1 MNRIFRIL
9 WSQALNAWVVV
20 SELATSRGKSGGG
33 LDKRGRAQVLMLDRD
48 QVGGSPPVRS
58 WPLQLAVFAA
68 LLSLYAPAQAA
79 NRFWDVNGT
88 AVGRGGTGIW
98 NTTSP
103 FWSPNGD
110 GVSGPYS
117 AWNNAALDDAFFGG
131 TAGAVTLGV
140 PISVHNLTFETDGYT
155 ITGNTL
161 TLGGVTPTITTNA
174 GVNASISSVVAGS
187 AGLTKAGTGGLSLT
201 GVNTFSGTINVNA
214 GTLTVNG
221 DASLG
226 NAGNGIVMANG
237 SALSSVAA
245 LSASRVVTLT
255 SGSIAIRNAG
265 VGAVRYTG
273 AGGLNVGNGIALTNN
288 ANDYTG
294 QTVVGVNA
302 TFSFSSIANVGG
314 GASALGAPTT
324 MANGTIVLNPSD
336 SGINAVYTGSGS
348 SSDRNWQVFS
358 RFFGSSGITNSGTGT
373 LTLTG
378 NIFGQYQNGTFS
390 ARGTFFS
397 AQSADL
403 VLSGVI
409 SGGQPVFTLNGGG
422 TNRTITLGGANTY
435 TATTTNISNVTVS
448 ASTLANTGVASSLG
462 TSGAVGITNGVL
474 SYTGAGA
481 SSNRAWGLNNGTI
494 NSDGTGALSLSG
506 TLGLTNTGT
515 LGGSFV
521 GADNLFSGVIS
532 GAGGLAKSGA
542 STWVVNG
549 INTYTGNTT
558 VNGGILRAGST
569 TAFGATNGAVVN
581 GGTLDLNDLNF
592 TLPSLA
598 GTGGIV
604 DLGSGTLIL
613 NALAATNTSYAGN
626 ITGSGGLT
634 KEGASTQ
641 TLTGTNTYTGT
652 TTVNGGTLRLDFAG
666 AGGPASNIIS
676 SASTLTMGGGTLNA
690 VGAAGEANTQ
700 TFNGL
705 NVVAGNNTIGATSGA
720 GGSMTVNL
728 GAITRTGGLI
738 NFNLPGSGN
747 ITTTNTLLGG
757 WATVN
762 GTDYAKVVGGNILA
776 FTDADYT
783 DKDDA
788 STWLTGEFISDSDAD
803 ADSFF
808 GTVGSNTQL
817 GGLQFTTP
825 DATTT
830 VTVAAGQTLGIDG
843 TIIVAPSV
851 GANNQTITGG
861 SLTGMAGGGTLGIQQ
876 NGTGNFTIASQ
887 IVDNGGSIGF
897 TKAGT
902 GLVTL
907 SNASNNYTGGTSV
920 SQGILSVNS
929 IANGGA
935 ASSIGASSAASSNL
949 VLEGSTLRY
958 TGGTT
963 SSDRGFTLAK
973 SGAILGGGIEVTNAA
988 ANLSFSGQVTSADG
1002 ANFTKTGPG
1011 TLTLSNA
1018 GNDYTGITRV
1028 DGGTL
1033 SVTTLAN
1040 GGLVSSIGASS
1051 NASGNL
1057 VLNSGTL
1064 QYTGGTTST
1073 DRGFTVG
1080 NLAAGGG
1087 SGGINVSNAATTL
1100 TVSGT
1105 AVGDDGLRKEGPG
1118 SLVLSGTNTYTGGTA
1133 VNAGTLRAGS
1143 TQAFGHINNNLSVA
1157 SGATA
1162 DLNGFNT
1169 SIGALLGSG
1178 NVTLGSATLTSTT
1191 ANGTFSGVISGS
1203 GGFTRGG
1210 GFSVSQIMSG
1220 CNNTYTG
1227 VTNINGG
1234 IITVDCLAN
1243 GSLASG
1249 IGASSSASSNLLF
1262 NTGILRYTGGS
1273 VSIDRGFTS
1282 QSGVAAIEVTNAATT
1297 LGFSGTVLGGAGVR
1311 KDGPGT
1317 LVLSGN
1323 NTYSG
1328 GTHVTGG
1335 ILRAGS
1341 ATAFGTGQLDM
1352 NNTAGATLD
1361 LNGFNAA
1368 FAWIAGGGTTGGNIN
1383 LGAQTLTIGT
1393 GNGNITSGVVYAGN
1407 ISGTGNLV
1415 KNGAQYQRLSGCNS
1429 TYTGTTTINGGVLSV
1444 DCLANGGSNSA
1455 IGASSA
1461 AAGNLVIGGG
1471 AALSYTGPS
1480 QSSDRL
1486 FTVGVG
1492 GGTLDASG
1500 TGALNL
1506 TNTGAI
1512 ALSGTNTARTFTLSG
1527 TNTGDNTLAA
1537 QLDNNGT
1544 GVSSLTKTGTGTWI
1558 LTNNNSSYTGVT
1570 TISGGVLGVSQLA
1583 NGGAASGIG
1592 ASSSAASNLVI
1603 GNGSTL
1609 RYTGAGDSTDR
1620 LFTLASG
1627 VTFIESSGTGAVDFT
1642 NTGTIGLANPN
1653 VARTIALGGTN
1664 TGNNTLA
1671 GIIGNAGTGITTLAK
1686 NDSGTWALT
1695 GNNTYTGNTV
1705 VNNGNLMIG
1714 NGGTS
1719 GNLGTGNVIVDSP
1732 TSTLSMNRSDTVVFN
1747 AIMSGP
1753 GTFAQVGTGTTTLT
1767 ANNSIGATT
1776 VSAGTLDVNGILNTS
1791 TLAMSGTS
1799 TLNVDGTVQAAGAAP
1814 TLLSGDVGASTINVN
1829 SGGILRGNG
1838 DLGDGGD
1845 AVNVSGT
1852 LDTGAA
1858 VLNLGAG
1865 DDTLTLNDGAAI
1877 VGAGIDAGAGS
1888 ADNLAINNALPLSFG
1903 GTGFAGFERLT
1914 KQNTGVLTLTGSQS
1928 YSAGTAIDGGT
1939 VDVDGTLDT
1948 SAVSMADGTTLNI
1961 DGSVQAAGPA
1971 PTALT
1976 GSAGVNTILVN
1987 AGASL
1992 SANGD
1997 LGDGSDTLTL
2007 AGALNTGA
2015 AALSLGAGSDT
2026 LTLNDGATIG
2036 GIGVDGGSGA
2046 NDQLVLDNA
2055 SPLSFD
2061 GATTAG
2067 FESLLKQNT
2076 GIATMTGSQ
2085 SFSAGTTIAGGVLD
2099 VDGSL
2104 TTPTIALADDTA
2116 LSVDGSV
2123 QAGVGTAAT
2132 ITGSAG
2138 VNSVFVGAGASLLA
2152 SGDLGDGADVV
2163 DVAGTLDTGGGTFA
2177 LGAGDDTL
2185 TIHDGTTITG
2195 TISAGIGNDTF
2206 NTDIATSADLGAVQ
2220 GFETLSKTGVG
2231 TLNINGPASSDFTTI
2246 DVAAGTLNVTPSG
2259 SVVPAPGN
2267 TLTTTVATGAT
2278 LNVDGSYGCGADND
2292 SMTISG
2298 TVSGSGTIDLC
2309 GGDDTLTL
2317 KDGSLLSAAI
2327 SGGTG
2332 TGDNVVLDNLNA
2344 MIFDAGNTANF
2355 ELLQK
2360 NNVGEAT
2367 LVGTQSFS
2375 GGTTVD
2381 GGALR
2386 VAGALETPTLSL
2398 ADGTAL
2404 NVDGSVQ
2411 AGVGTAVAITG
2422 STGTNTVTVSA
2433 GGSLLANGDLGDGS
2447 DLLDVAGTLDTGFGS
2462 FDLGA
2467 GDDTLTIHDGTN
2479 IIGTV
2484 IAGAGNDTFNT
2495 DIATSANLGAVQG
2508 FETLSK
2514 TGVGTLN
2521 VNGPASSDFT
2531 TVNVVAGSLNVTAAG
2546 SVIAAPGNTLTTTV
2560 ASGATLNVDGSYS
2573 GGALADSFTV
2583 SGTVSGSGT
2592 IGLAGGDDT
2601 LMLNDGAVL
2610 NNVIDGGGHGAGDTV
2625 VLNNA
2630 AALSFDGGDTV
2641 NFEFLR
2647 KDNVGEATLTGA
2659 QSFSGGTTLNGG
2671 TLSVAGALETPT
2683 VALADGTVLNVGG
2696 SLQAA
2701 GGTTATLTG
2710 SAGVNTVNVAAGASL
2725 LASGD
2730 LGDGSDLLD
2739 VSGTLDTGAGIL
2751 DLGAGDDS
2759 LTIHDGTDIVG
2770 TVAGGVGIDNVNAN
2784 IALSADLGAV
2794 QGFETL
2800 SKTGVGTLNVNG
2812 PASSDFITVD
2822 VLAGTLNV
2830 AATGAVVAQN
2840 TTIASGTT
2848 LQVDGSYSGTSGSD
2862 SFIVAGSVAGA
2873 GTLDLLD
2880 GDDSFTIQ
2888 DGADLSGLSN
2898 AVDGGAGTDT
2908 FIADLAGS
2916 ATLGGAINF
2925 ETLTKTNTGTLNV
2938 DGPAA
2943 SAFTTVNVNGGTLD
2957 IGAAGSIDGAVT
2969 TTVAGGAILNVDGTY
2984 TGSAGADTMNV
2995 SGTVA
3000 GSGTIDLAAGDDTLT
3015 LNDGALLNNVIDGGG
3030 HGTGDTVV
3038 LNNAGA
3044 LSFDAGNTVNFEFLQ
3059 KDNAGTATLTGTQS
3073 FSGGTTLNGGTLS
3086 VAGALETPTV
3096 ALADGTALN
3105 VGGSLQAA
3113 GGTTATLTGSAG
3125 ANTVNVAAGAS
3136 LLATGD
3142 LGDGSDILDV
3152 SGTLDTQGGVFDLG
3166 AGDDTLTIHDGT
3178 NLIGTVAAGVG
3189 NDTFNTDIATLANL
3203 GAVQGFETL
3212 SKTGIGTLN
3221 INGPASSDFTTVNV
3235 AAGTLNVTAGG
3246 SVAAQTTTVAAGS
3259 TLQMDGSY
3267 SGTTGNDS
3275 FTVAGTVAG
3284 AGTLDLLDG
3293 DDSFTIQDGADLSG
3307 LSNAIDGGAGIDTF
3321 VADLAGNATLG
3332 GAINFETLTKT
3343 NTGTLNID
3351 GPAAS
3356 AFTTV
3361 NVNGG
3366 TLDIGAAGS
3375 IDGAVTSTVAS
3386 GATLNA
3392 DGSYTGSAGA
3402 DTMNV
3407 SGTVAGSGT
3416 IGLAA
3421 GDDTLTLNDGALLNN
3436 VIDGGGHGAGDTV
3449 LLNNAGA
3456 LSFDAGNTVNFE
3468 FLQKDNV
3475 GTATLTGTQSFS
3487 GGTTLNGGELA
3498 VGGTLSTPTVAMN
3511 DDTTLTVD
3519 GSLDAGA
3526 GIAAAIT
3533 GSAGINT
3540 VTINGSA
3547 LADGDL
3553 GAGEDV
3559 LDVVGTLDMVGG
3571 TFALGD
3577 GDDSFIVHDGTT
3589 VLGTIDGGAGL
3600 DTRVYDI
3607 NLSANLGSLASFE
3620 GVTKT
3625 GTGVLNV
3632 TGPGATD
3639 LQEVSV
3645 LDGVLNIGPAGSV
3658 VATAGSSLTTVVAT
3672 GATLNVDGSFGCG
3685 ADNDSMTVSGTV
3697 SGSGSIDLCGGEDT
3711 LTLGDGAV
3719 LNATV
3724 SGGSHGSGDTV
3735 VLDNANAFAFDASR
3749 TTNFEFL
3756 QKDNAGEATLTG
3768 TQSFSGGT
3776 ALNGGILSVAGTL
3789 QTPTLAM
3796 ADGTTLAID
3805 GRVQGMAA
3813 GQTVLTGSAGV
3824 NTVEVAAGA
3833 SLLAS
3838 GDLGD
3843 GDDVFDLA
3851 GTLDTGSG
3859 IFALGSGDD
3868 RFIVHETTAAQGT
3881 VEGGL
3886 GNDTL
3891 EANIGAGFNV
3901 PLGSMLGFESL
3912 AKSGAGALQING
3924 PSAFIDVEV
3933 IGGLLEVT
3941 AAGSVS
3947 AQNTTVAAS
3956 ATLKA
3961 AGLYSG
3967 TAGNDSFASSGT
3979 VIGNFEFGAG
3989 NDSADFRGGELSGL
4003 TRFDGGAG
4011 GEDRVN
4017 FHGMTLDQSDVGA
4030 LSNWERVDLL
4040 TGTHL
4045 TLNAPLN
4052 LAGGLLSIDGTS
4064 ELIAMSGAN
4073 LTGSVANSGVITVG
4087 GARFG
4092 ISGNYTGGGALALT
4106 VSPGNQTSGGLDI
4119 GGDVAGTTAVTF
4131 LGDGSE
4137 TPQQPASIRVISAPN
4152 DNAATA
4158 GSFTAAGASDGVV
4171 RLNGSVFPWTFDRQ
4185 GDGWYLNTEASDILP
4200 EIGGYAVLPDIGLAD
4215 IQSSNRLLFE
4225 RMSGVRGDTPRCGAE
4240 EEGARRA
4247 YTSLR
4252 GDCHGF
4258 WVAASGSEL
4267 EMGANPGF
4275 AFSGDTLGL
4284 YVGIDVLLQDR
4295 ETRSF
4300 RGGVFLG
4307 YQHGNY
4313 WADGA
4318 NSTDLQGIGQAHV
4331 RVDTPMVGMYG
4342 SVSWQGGTYLDMT
4355 LVGQR
4360 PEARVAV
4367 ADGFNQDIGGSS
4379 VTASAQFGHR
4389 FSLSNGWTVEPQL
4402 QLSASAMQWQDQ
4414 RDASGKQ
4421 LVMDDDL
4428 LGTVRAAV
4436 RAEKRFETAGGARIR
4451 PWATLGLQDTLGEKD
4466 DALLVVPIGSG
4477 TQPQAFPN
4485 HELGL
4490 MATVDVGVEAE
4501 LNESVSLFGVLS
4513 YGESLEGSDVKQR
4526 QANLGVRIRW

>member
-9 WSQALNAWVVV
+9 WSHALNAWVVV

-33 LDKRGRAQVLMLDRD
+33 VDKRGRVHERVLDRD
-48 QVGGSPPVRS
+48 QVEGSPPERA
-58 WPLQLAVFAA
+58 WPLQLAVFAV

-131 TAGAVTLGV
+131 TAGTVTLGV
-140 PISVHNLTFETDGYT
+140 PITVHNLTFETTGYT
-155 ITGNTL
+155 LSGSTL
-161 TLGGVTPTITTNA
+161 TLGGVAPTITTNA
-174 GVNASISSVVAGS
+174 GVGATINSVIAGT
-187 AGLTKAGTGGLSLT
+187 AGLAKAGAGDLT
-201 GVNTFSGTINVNA
+201 LNGANTFSGGINVGA
-214 GTLTVNG
+214 GRLFVNG
-221 DASLG
+221 DAALG
-226 NAGNGIVMANG
+226 VAGNGIIMANG
-237 SALSSVAA
+237 TWLSSTGA
-245 LSASRVVTLT
+245 LNASRVVTLT
-255 SGSIAIRNAG
+255 SGSVVIG
-265 VGAVRYTG
+265 GSVGAARYTG
-273 AGGLNVGNGIALTNN
+273 AGGLNLQNGVALTNN

-294 QTVVGVNA
+294 QTVVGTNA
-302 TFSFSSIANVGG
+302 TVFFSSIANVNG

-324 MANGTIVLNPSD
+324 VANGTIVLNPSD

-358 RFFGSSGITNSGTGT
+358 RFFGNSGITNSGTGT

-378 NIFGQYQNGTFS
+378 NILGQYQNGAFA

-409 SGGQPVFTLNGGG
+409 SGGQPLFTLTGGG

-435 TATTTNISNVTVS
+435 TATTTSIGNVTVS

-462 TSGAVGITNGVL
+462 SSGGIGITNGVL

-494 NSDGTGALSLSG
+494 NSDGSGALSLSG

-521 GADNLFSGVIS
+521 GADNFFTGVMS

-542 STWVVNG
+542 STWVING
-549 INTYTGNTT
+549 VNTYTGSTT
-558 VNGGILRAGST
+558 VNGGTLRAGNTS
-569 TAFGATNGAVVN
+569 AFGASSGAVIN
-581 GGTLDLNDLNF
+581 GGTLDLNDLNI

-598 GTGGIV
+598 GTGGSV
-604 DLGSGTLIL
+604 DIGTGTLTL
-613 NALAATNTSYAGN
+613 NGAAATNTSYAGN

-641 TLTGTNTYTGT
+641 TLTGTNTYTGAT
-652 TTVNGGTLRLDFAG
+652 TINGGTLRLDFAG

-788 STWLTGEFISDSDAD
+788 SLWLTGEFISDSDAD

-808 GTVGSNTQL
+808 GTVGSSVQL

-861 SLTGMAGGGTLGIQQ
+861 SLTGMAGGGALGIQQ
-876 NGTGNFTIASQ
+876 NGTGNFAIASQ

-907 SNASNNYTGGTSV
+907 SNINNTYSGGTTV
-920 SQGILSVNS
+920 SQGILSVAS

-973 SGAILGGGIEVTNAA
+973 SGAILGSGIEVTNAA
-988 ANLSFSGQVTSADG
+988 ANLGFSGLVTSTDG
-1002 ANFTKTGPG
+1002 ANFTKTGAG

-1057 VLNSGTL
+1057 VLNNGTL
-1064 QYTGGTTST
+1064 MYTGGTTST

-1087 SGGINVSNAATTL
+1087 SGGVDVSNAATTL

-1105 AVGDDGLRKEGPG
+1105 VVGDDGLRKEGPG
-1118 SLVLSGTNTYTGGTA
+1118 TLVLSGTNTYGNGTT

-1143 TQAFGHINNNLSVA
+1143 TQAFGATTNNLVVA
-1157 SGATA
+1157 TGATT
-1162 DLNGFNT
+1162 DLAGFNNT
-1169 SIGALLGSG
+1169 IGALGGGG
-1178 NVTLGSATLTSTT
+1178 NVTLGSATLTSIGS
-1191 ANGTFSGVISGS
+1191 AGTFTGTISGT
-1203 GGFTRGG
+1203 GGFIRGG
-1210 GFSVSQIMSG
+1210 GYGATQQIMSG

-1234 IITVDCLAN
+1234 QITTDCLAN
-1243 GSLASG
+1243 GGLASG
-1249 IGASSSASSNLLF
+1249 IGASSNVSSNLLF
-1262 NTGILRYTGGS
+1262 NTAILKYTGGNI
-1273 VSIDRGFTS
+1273 SIDRGFTA
-1282 QSGVAAIEVTNAATT
+1282 QSGPAAIEVANAATT
-1297 LGFSGTVLGGAGVR
+1297 LAFSGTVVGGGYVR

-1317 LVLSGN
+1317 LLLSGN
-1323 NTYSG
+1323 NTYTG
-1328 GTHVTGG
+1328 GTQVTGG

-1341 ATAFGTGQLDM
+1341 ATAFGTGHLDM
-1352 NNTAGATLD
+1352 LNTAGALLD
-1361 LNGFNAA
+1361 LNGFNTT
-1368 FAWIAGGGTTGGNIN
+1368 FAWLHGGGAVGGNIS
-1383 LGAQTLTIGT
+1383 LGAQTLTLSS
-1393 GNGNITSGVVYAGN
+1393 GNNAAGIVYAGA
-1407 ISGTGNLV
+1407 ISGSGNLV
-1415 KNGAQYQRLSGCNS
+1415 KNGAQIQRLSGCNS
-1429 TYTGTTTINGGVLSV
+1429 SYTGSTTINAGTLSV
-1444 DCLANGGSNSA
+1444 DCLSNGGSNSA
-1455 IGASSA
+1455 IGASSSA
-1461 AAGNLVIGGG
+1461 AANLVIGGG
-1471 AALSYTGPS
+1471 ATLGYTGAAT
-1480 QSSDRL
+1480 SSDRL
-1486 FTVGVG
+1486 FTLGVG

-1500 TGALNL
+1500 TGALNM
-1506 TNTGAI
+1506 TNTGVI
-1512 ALSGTNTARTFTLSG
+1512 ALAGTNAARTFTLTG
-1527 TNTGDNTLAA
+1527 VNTADNTFSA

-1544 GVSSLTKTGTGTWI
+1544 GATSLTKTGIGTWI
-1558 LTNNNSSYTGVT
+1558 LTNNNSSYTGIT

-1776 VSAGTLDVNGILNTS
+1776 VSAGTLDVNGILNTA
-1791 TLAMSGTS
+1791 TVAMSGTS

-1814 TLLSGDVGASTINVN
+1814 ALLSGDAGASTINVN
-1829 SGGILRGNG
+1829 SGGILRANG
-1838 DLGDGGD
+1838 DLGDGSD
-1845 AVNVSGT
+1845 AVNLTGT

-1877 VGAGIDAGAGS
+1877 VGAGVDAGAGS
-1888 ADNLAINNALPLSFG
+1888 ADNLVVNNALPLTFG
-1903 GTGFAGFERLT
+1903 GTGVAGFERLT
-1914 KQNTGVLTLTGSQS
+1914 KQNIGVLTLTGGQS

-1939 VDVDGTLDT
+1939 LDVDGAVDT
-1948 SAVSMADGTTLNI
+1948 SAVSMADGTILNI

-1976 GSAGVNTILVN
+1976 GSAGINTIAVN

-1992 SANGD
+1992 AANGD

-2015 AALSLGAGSDT
+2015 AALNLGAGSDT

-2061 GATTAG
+2061 GGTTAG
-2067 FESLLKQNT
+2067 FESLLKQNS
-2076 GIATMTGSQ
+2076 GIASMTGTQ

-2123 QAGVGTAAT
+2123 QGGVGTAAT

-2138 VNSVFVGAGASLLA
+2138 TNFVFVGAGGSLLA
-2152 SGDLGDGADVV
+2152 NGDLGDGADVV
-2163 DVAGTLDTGGGTFA
+2163 DVAGSLDTGGGTFA

-2292 SMTISG
+2292 SMTVSG

-2332 TGDNVVLDNLNA
+2332 TGDSVVLDNLNA

-2375 GGTTVD
+2375 GGTTID

-2422 STGTNTVTVSA
+2422 STGANAVTVSA

-2462 FDLGA
+2462 FNLGA

-2531 TVNVVAGSLNVTAAG
+2531 TVNVVAGSLNVTAGG
-2546 SVIAAPGNTLTTTV
+2546 SVVAAVGNTLTTTV

-2583 SGTVSGSGT
+2583 SGTVSGSGA

-2601 LMLNDGAVL
+2601 LTLNDGAVL

-2710 SAGVNTVNVAAGASL
+2710 SAGANTVNVAAGASL

-2739 VSGTLDTGAGIL
+2739 ISGTLDTGAGIL

-2800 SKTGVGTLNVNG
+2800 SKTGVGTLNING

-2840 TTIASGTT
+2840 TTIASGST

-2862 SFIVAGSVAGA
+2862 SFIVAGTVAGA

-2888 DGADLSGLSN
+2888 DGADLSGLAN

-2943 SAFTTVNVNGGTLD
+2943 SAFTTVNVNGGNLD

-2969 TTVAGGAILNVDGTY
+2969 TTVAGGASLNVDGTY

-3015 LNDGALLNNVIDGGG
+3015 LNDGALLNNVIE
-3030 HGTGDTVV
+3030 
-3038 LNNAGA
+3038 
-3044 LSFDAGNTVNFEFLQ
+3044 S
-3059 KDNAGTATLTGTQS
+3059 TA
-3073 FSGGTTLNGGTLS
+3073 
-3086 VAGALETPTV
+3086 A
-3096 ALADGTALN
+3096 
-3105 VGGSLQAA
+3105 
-3113 GGTTATLTGSAG
+3113 
-3125 ANTVNVAAGAS
+3125 
-3136 LLATGD
+3136 
-3142 LGDGSDILDV
+3142 
-3152 SGTLDTQGGVFDLG
+3152 
-3166 AGDDTLTIHDGT
+3166 
-3178 NLIGTVAAGVG
+3178 
-3189 NDTFNTDIATLANL
+3189 
-3203 GAVQGFETL
+3203 
-3212 SKTGIGTLN
+3212 
-3221 INGPASSDFTTVNV
+3221 
-3235 AAGTLNVTAGG
+3235 VTAPAIRCC
-3246 SVAAQTTTVAAGS
+3246 STT
-3259 TLQMDGSY
+3259 
-3267 SGTTGNDS
+3267 
-3275 FTVAGTVAG
+3275 
-3284 AGTLDLLDG
+3284 
-3293 DDSFTIQDGADLSG
+3293 
-3307 LSNAIDGGAGIDTF
+3307 
-3321 VADLAGNATLG
+3321 
-3332 GAINFETLTKT
+3332 
-3343 NTGTLNID
+3343 
-3351 GPAAS
+3351 P
-3356 AFTTV
+3356 
-3361 NVNGG
+3361 
-3366 TLDIGAAGS
+3366 
-3375 IDGAVTSTVAS
+3375 
-3386 GATLNA
+3386 
-3392 DGSYTGSAGA
+3392 
-3402 DTMNV
+3402 
-3407 SGTVAGSGT
+3407 
-3416 IGLAA
+3416 
-3421 GDDTLTLNDGALLNN
+3421 
-3436 VIDGGGHGAGDTV
+3436 
-3449 LLNNAGA
+3449 
-3456 LSFDAGNTVNFE
+3456 
-3468 FLQKDNV
+3468 
-3475 GTATLTGTQSFS
+3475 
-3487 GGTTLNGGELA
+3487 
-3498 VGGTLSTPTVAMN
+3498 
-3511 DDTTLTVD
+3511 
-3519 GSLDAGA
+3519 
-3526 GIAAAIT
+3526 
-3533 GSAGINT
+3533 
-3540 VTINGSA
+3540 
-3547 LADGDL
+3547 
-3553 GAGEDV
+3553 
-3559 LDVVGTLDMVGG
+3559 
-3571 TFALGD
+3571 
-3577 GDDSFIVHDGTT
+3577 
-3589 VLGTIDGGAGL
+3589 
-3600 DTRVYDI
+3600 
-3607 NLSANLGSLASFE
+3607 
-3620 GVTKT
+3620 
-3625 GTGVLNV
+3625 
-3632 TGPGATD
+3632 
-3639 LQEVSV
+3639 
-3645 LDGVLNIGPAGSV
+3645 
-3658 VATAGSSLTTVVAT
+3658 
-3672 GATLNVDGSFGCG
+3672 
-3685 ADNDSMTVSGTV
+3685 
-3697 SGSGSIDLCGGEDT
+3697 
-3711 LTLGDGAV
+3711 
-3719 LNATV
+3719 
-3724 SGGSHGSGDTV
+3724 
-3735 VLDNANAFAFDASR
+3735 
-3749 TTNFEFL
+3749 
-3756 QKDNAGEATLTG
+3756 
-3768 TQSFSGGT
+3768 
-3776 ALNGGILSVAGTL
+3776 
-3789 QTPTLAM
+3789 
-3796 ADGTTLAID
+3796 
-3805 GRVQGMAA
+3805 
-3813 GQTVLTGSAGV
+3813 
-3824 NTVEVAAGA
+3824 
-3833 SLLAS
+3833 
-3838 GDLGD
+3838 
-3843 GDDVFDLA
+3843 
-3851 GTLDTGSG
+3851 
-3859 IFALGSGDD
+3859 
-3868 RFIVHETTAAQGT
+3868 
-3881 VEGGL
+3881 
-3886 GNDTL
+3886 
-3891 EANIGAGFNV
+3891 
-3901 PLGSMLGFESL
+3901 
-3912 AKSGAGALQING
+3912 
-3924 PSAFIDVEV
+3924 
-3933 IGGLLEVT
+3933 
-3941 AAGSVS
+3941 
-3947 AQNTTVAAS
+3947 
-3956 ATLKA
+3956 
-3961 AGLYSG
+3961 
-3967 TAGNDSFASSGT
+3967 
-3979 VIGNFEFGAG
+3979 
-3989 NDSADFRGGELSGL
+3989 
-4003 TRFDGGAG
+4003 
-4011 GEDRVN
+4011 
-4017 FHGMTLDQSDVGA
+4017 
-4030 LSNWERVDLL
+4030 
-4040 TGTHL
+4040 
-4045 TLNAPLN
+4045 
-4052 LAGGLLSIDGTS
+4052 
-4064 ELIAMSGAN
+4064 
-4073 LTGSVANSGVITVG
+4073 
-4087 GARFG
+4087 
-4092 ISGNYTGGGALALT
+4092 
-4106 VSPGNQTSGGLDI
+4106 
-4119 GGDVAGTTAVTF
+4119 
-4131 LGDGSE
+4131 
-4137 TPQQPASIRVISAPN
+4137 
-4152 DNAATA
+4152 
-4158 GSFTAAGASDGVV
+4158 V
-4171 RLNGSVFPWTFDRQ
+4171 R
-4185 GDGWYLNTEASDILP
+4185 
-4200 EIGGYAVLPDIGLAD
+4200 
-4215 IQSSNRLLFE
+4215 
-4225 RMSGVRGDTPRCGAE
+4225 
-4240 EEGARRA
+4240 
-4247 YTSLR
+4247 
-4252 GDCHGF
+4252 
-4258 WVAASGSEL
+4258 
-4267 EMGANPGF
+4267 
-4275 AFSGDTLGL
+4275 
-4284 YVGIDVLLQDR
+4284 
-4295 ETRSF
+4295 
-4300 RGGVFLG
+4300 
-4307 YQHGNY
+4307 
-4313 WADGA
+4313 
-4318 NSTDLQGIGQAHV
+4318 
-4331 RVDTPMVGMYG
+4331 
-4342 SVSWQGGTYLDMT
+4342 
-4355 LVGQR
+4355 
-4360 PEARVAV
+4360 
-4367 ADGFNQDIGGSS
+4367 
-4379 VTASAQFGHR
+4379 
-4389 FSLSNGWTVEPQL
+4389 
-4402 QLSASAMQWQDQ
+4402 
-4414 RDASGKQ
+4414 
-4421 LVMDDDL
+4421 
-4428 LGTVRAAV
+4428 
-4436 RAEKRFETAGGARIR
+4436 
-4451 PWATLGLQDTLGEKD
+4451 
-4466 DALLVVPIGSG
+4466 
-4477 TQPQAFPN
+4477 
-4485 HELGL
+4485 
-4490 MATVDVGVEAE
+4490 
-4501 LNESVSLFGVLS
+4501 
-4513 YGESLEGSDVKQR
+4513 
-4526 QANLGVRIRW
+4526 